1 MPRTR
6 SQKALAQD
14 SAPPPTQKVSK
25 KSKKITKKEVLTPN
39 PALSQEKMKISFSSF
54 VKERY
59 TKFSNDYLKESK
71 LGSGNF
77 GEVIKV
83 TQKSTSMKRAV
94 KIIDKSK
101 INKKDHEALLREIE
115 VLKNMDH
122 PNIVKIYEFY
132 QDSKKLYI
140 VMELCQG
147 KELFEYLVEEE
158 TKFSEFDICNLL
170 QQLFGAI
177 CYAHNKKIVHRD
189 IKPENILIFKDE
201 HDNFKLKVIDWGT
214 AKLVQPNEKLN
225 EKTGSMYYIAPEV
238 LSGKYDEKCDVWSCG
253 VILYMLITGQPP
265 FGGDSQEE
273 VFKNIKKG
281 KFDIELPEFDAVSE
295 DLKIL
300 LKLMLT
306 IDCKKRPSALEL
318 INMPWLSKD
327 LHQETS
333 EMRNNVIEGLK
344 KLKGFTAEMKLQQA
358 VLTYI
363 AGQIASKEENEK
375 MKEAFMKLDKNKAY
389 LINLLINI
397 SDIRMVYCQEKK
409 FLKAIVLF

>member
-6 SQKALAQD
+6 SQKALAQAP
-14 SAPPPTQKVSK
+14 SPPPTQKVSK
-25 KSKKITKKEVLTPN
+25 KSKKITKKEASTPLV
-39 PALSQEKMKISFSSF
+39 ASQEKMKISFSSF

-158 TKFSEFDICNLL
+158 TKFSEFDICKIL

-201 HDNFKLKVIDWGT
+201 QANFKLKVIDWGT

-265 FGGDSQEE
+265 FGGDTQEE
-273 VFKNIKKG
+273 VFKSIKKV
-281 KFDIELPEFDAVSE
+281 KFDLDLPEFDVVSE
-295 DLKIL
+295 DLKTL

-306 IDCKKRPSALEL
+306 LDSTKRPSALEL
-318 INMPWLSKD
+318 LNMPWLSKD
-327 LHQETS
+327 LNQETS

-363 AGQIASKEENEK
+363 AGQISSKEENEK
-375 MKEAFMKLDKNKAY
+375 MKEAFMKLDKNKV
-389 LINLLINI
+389 NLT
-397 SDIRMVYCQEKK
+397 
-409 FLKAIVLF
+409 

>member
-1 MPRTR
+1 MARTR
-6 SQKALAQD
+6 SQKTPAPNP
-14 SAPPPTQKVSK
+14 SPPPQQVSK
-25 KSKKITKKEVLTPN
+25 KSKKISKKEASTPN
-39 PALSQEKMKISFSSF
+39 SVASQDKMKISFASF

-59 TKFSNDYLKESK
+59 TRFSNDYLKESK

-83 TQKSTSMKRAV
+83 TQKSTAIKRAV

-158 TKFSEFDICNLL
+158 TKFSEFDICKIL

-201 HDNFKLKVIDWGT
+201 HANFKLKVIDWGT
-214 AKLVQPNEKLN
+214 AKLVQPNEKLK

-265 FGGDSQEE
+265 FSGDSQEE
-273 VFKNIKKG
+273 VFKSIKKG
-281 KFDIELPEFDAVSE
+281 KFDLDLPEFDAVSD
-295 DLKIL
+295 DLKSL

-306 IDCKKRPSALEL
+306 LDSNKRPSALEL

-327 LHQETS
+327 LNQETS
-333 EMRNNVIEGLK
+333 EMRNHVVEGLK

-363 AGQIASKEENEK
+363 AGQSSSKEENEK
-375 MKEAFMKLDKNKAY
+375 MKEVFMKLDKNKV
-389 LINLLINI
+389 NT
-397 SDIRMVYCQEKK
+397 
-409 FLKAIVLF
+409 